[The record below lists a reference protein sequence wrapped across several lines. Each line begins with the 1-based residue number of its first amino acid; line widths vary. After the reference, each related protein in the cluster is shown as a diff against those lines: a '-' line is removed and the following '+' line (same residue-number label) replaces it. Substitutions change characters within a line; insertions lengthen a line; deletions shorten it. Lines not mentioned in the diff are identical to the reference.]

1 MTRGEGGGG
10 RDTTTD
16 TITSDQQGRNLNK
29 QKILFNRPFS
39 AIQSVEGVSKW
50 GEGGGAFQVPLT
62 GCLEDSK
69 SKKYRTNL
77 RLFRLELKSIRP
89 MTYNT

>member
-39 AIQSVEGVSKW
+39 AIQSVEGVSK
-50 GEGGGAFQVPLT
+50 
-62 GCLEDSK
+62 
-69 SKKYRTNL
+69 
-77 RLFRLELKSIRP
+77 
-89 MTYNT
+89 